1 MAFANANANS
11 PSGAKYVV
19 EASWKVAKMMQTV
32 QDPTWHLWFN
42 KTIKAWQNY
51 VKVATPQGKD
61 NPANLPPYVDYAAE
75 ADFTLVDEQ
84 VHAGYDL
91 PESKFKYSGAVN
103 DIVGGVDAQGHT
115 LPKGQYQKNVD
126 LADKWDKEL
135 DRIVKTY
142 PSLQWIPAAEARRG
156 NIYDTL
162 RTSLYVV
169 VPPALKYFTPKED
182 AFLKSLDKADQVRTA
197 KKEFWRSKKDQEL
210 AGADEIMVRHYAL
223 AMVIAR
229 QYNVRNTW
237 TQKAVSRLAYFTD
250 IIGDDKLATYVT
262 KTTNFTNGE
271 KLQYSPGDFVKG
283 RPGLVG
289 TPAPNGEAIPLPAA
303 P

>member
-1 MAFANANANS
+1 
-11 PSGAKYVV
+11 
-19 EASWKVAKMMQTV
+19 
-32 QDPTWHLWFN
+32 
-42 KTIKAWQNY
+42 
-51 VKVATPQGKD
+51 
-61 NPANLPPYVDYAAE
+61 
-75 ADFTLVDEQ
+75 
-84 VHAGYDL
+84 
-91 PESKFKYSGAVN
+91 
-103 DIVGGVDAQGHT
+103 
-115 LPKGQYQKNVD
+115 
-126 LADKWDKEL
+126 
-135 DRIVKTY
+135 VKTY

-182 AFLKSLDKADQVRTA
+182 AFLKSLENSGRDDLADKADQVRTA

-271 KLQYSPGDFVKG
+271 KLQYSAGDFVKQ

-289 TPAPNGEAIPLPAA
+289 TPPPNGEAIPLPAA

>member
-1 MAFANANANS
+1 
-11 PSGAKYVV
+11 
-19 EASWKVAKMMQTV
+19 MQTV

-182 AFLKSLDKADQVRTA
+182 AFLKSLENSGRDDLADKADQVRTA

-210 AGADEIMVRHYAL
+210 AGADEIMVRHYSL

-262 KTTNFTNGE
+262 KTTNFTNGQ
-271 KLQYSPGDFVKG
+271 KLNYSPGDFVKQ

-289 TPAPNGEAIPLPAA
+289 TPAPNGEPIQLPAA